1 MYRIDMQRVLDF
13 GVSSLLPNRMFA
25 QVGSDSI
32 HNVGAEQ
39 SVKAKH
45 KIELS

>member
-1 MYRIDMQRVLDF
+1 MYRIDMRRFLTLI
-13 GVSSLLPNRMFA
+13 SSLLPNRMLA

-32 HNVGAEQ
+32 HNMEAEQ
-39 SVKAKH
+39 SIRAKH